1 MYSLYIWYHQHSKG
15 YRWRESKTPLPGKLS
30 SICMSRDEHKL
41 KAFGNRVLRRIFG
54 RKSEGGR
61 KWGETGEGCTEDEMD
76 GGDEK

>member
-1 MYSLYIWYHQHSKG
+1 
-15 YRWRESKTPLPGKLS
+15 
-30 SICMSRDEHKL
+30 MSRDEHKL